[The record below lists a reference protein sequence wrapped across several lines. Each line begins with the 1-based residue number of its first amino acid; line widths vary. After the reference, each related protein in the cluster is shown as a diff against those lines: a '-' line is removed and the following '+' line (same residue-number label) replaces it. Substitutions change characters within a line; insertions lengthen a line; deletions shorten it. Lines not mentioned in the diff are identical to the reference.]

1 MSAEIYHSLQ
11 QLSEQHQLKVDGQ
24 FLLIRFE
31 VTSNS
36 YKNLHDCLEIESV
49 EIEADNLF
57 IDLCEL
63 EKHKGKTAL
72 IKFVKPQGVFQSWKE
87 FLDFKPNLIKCPDNF
102 YLIDDHIVYPTS
114 VLKNELKHYLGVIKL
129 VKLLIEHSDHTEYLS
144 DEVVDKVT
152 YLHKSRID
160 IQLQYG
166 KDDLVDSL
174 DGITVIYT
182 YFEDNSHR
190 EQKVSI
196 LKEALFGLGIAN
208 NSVSKLSY
216 LIQNFGE
223 FSKRFIENYNLFV
236 SEFSFDEVRKEYE
249 EKKRDYFIKLDEI
262 FSSVQSKMLGIP
274 ISLALA
280 SFKLSAIVD
289 EKSFWANFFLSISII
304 VYSAMMI
311 MLIKNQKHSLKALKS
326 EFTSQMNR
334 LKHQYSEQYEK
345 IQGMIIDLDKR
356 HDYQKSCLNW
366 FYVMCCTLFI
376 IVAALFLWH
385 LPWKL
390 ILGI

>member
-1 MSAEIYHSLQ
+1 MPSEIYHSLQ
-11 QLSEQHQLKVDGQ
+11 QLSEQYKLKVDGQ
-24 FLLIRFE
+24 FLSVKFE
-31 VTSNS
+31 VTGNCF
-36 YKNLHDCLEIESV
+36 KGLPDCLEIDSV
-49 EIEADNLF
+49 EVDNVF
-57 IDLCEL
+57 IDVNEL
-63 EKHKGKTAL
+63 EKYNGKIARIKL
-72 IKFVKPQGVFQSWKE
+72 IKPQGIFQSWKE
-87 FLDFKPNLIKCPDNF
+87 FLDFKPNLIKCPESF
-102 YLIDDHIVYPTS
+102 FLIDDNVIYPTN
-114 VLKNELKHYLGVIKL
+114 VIEGETKHYLSIIKL
-129 VKLLIEHSDHTEYLS
+129 VDILIEHADHTENLS
-144 DEVVDKVT
+144 DLVVDKVT

-160 IQLQYG
+160 IQMLFD
-166 KDDLVDSL
+166 KHDLVDSL
-174 DGITVIYT
+174 DGITAICS
-182 YFEDNSHR
+182 YFEDNSHN
-190 EQKVSI
+190 EQKISI
-196 LKEALFGLGIAN
+196 LKEALFGLGLSN
-208 NSVSKLSY
+208 NSEKKLSY

-223 FSKRFIENYNLFV
+223 FSKRFIENYNFFV

-280 SFKLSAIVD
+280 SFKLSTIVD
-289 EKSFWANFFLSISII
+289 EKSFWANLFLSISII

-345 IQGMIIDLDKR
+345 IQDMITDLDNR

-376 IVAALFLWH
+376 IVIALFLWH

>member
-1 MSAEIYHSLQ
+1 MSAEIYLSLQ
-11 QLSEQHQLKVDGQ
+11 QLSEKYPLEIDGQ
-24 FLLIRFE
+24 FLSIELE
-31 VTSNS
+31 VTDDCWTKLPESLKIDSVKVN
-36 YKNLHDCLEIESV
+36 NLY
-49 EIEADNLF
+49 
-57 IDLCEL
+57 IDLSEL
-63 EKHKGKTAL
+63 QKHKGKIAL
-72 IKFVKPQGVFQSWKE
+72 IKFVKPQGIFHSWKE
-87 FLDFKPNLIKCPDNF
+87 FLDFKPNLIKCPETFFLLDDNV
-102 YLIDDHIVYPTS
+102 IYPTN
-114 VLKNELKHYLGVIKL
+114 VIEGETKHYLSIIKL
-129 VKLLIEHSDHTEYLS
+129 VEILIEHADHTENLS
-144 DEVVDKVT
+144 DLVVDKVT

-160 IQLQYG
+160 IQMLFD
-166 KDDLVDSL
+166 KHDLVDSL
-174 DGITVIYT
+174 DGITAICS
-182 YFEDNSHR
+182 YFDDNSHK
-190 EQKVSI
+190 EQKISI

-208 NSVSKLSY
+208 NSENKLSY
-216 LIQNFGE
+216 LIKNFGE

-280 SFKLSAIVD
+280 SFKLSTIVD
-289 EKSFWANFFLSISII
+289 EKSFWANLFLSISII

-345 IQGMIIDLDKR
+345 IQDMITDLDNR

-376 IVAALFLWH
+376 IVIALFLWH

>member
-1 MSAEIYHSLQ
+1 MRADTYSSLKDF
-11 QLSEQHQLKVDGQ
+11 SEEYQPKVDVQ
-24 FLLIRFE
+24 SLSIEFE
-31 VTSNS
+31 ITTNSN
-36 YKNLHDCLEIESV
+36 KRLPNNLEIESIKV
-49 EIEADNLF
+49 DNLF
-57 IDLCEL
+57 IDISDL
-63 EKHKGKTAL
+63 ENHIGKVAL
-72 IKFVKPQGVFQSWKE
+72 IKFIKPQGVFQSWKD
-87 FLDFKPNLIKCPDNF
+87 FLDYKPNLIRCPDNF
-102 YLIDDHIVYPTS
+102 YLIDDNISFPADADEG
-114 VLKNELKHYLGVIKL
+114 ELKHYLSILKL
-129 VKLLIEHSDHTEYLS
+129 VTLLIEHADHTEYLS
-144 DEVVDKVT
+144 DVVVDKVT
-152 YLHKSRID
+152 YLHKSRVD
-160 IQLQYG
+160 IQLQYK
-166 KDDLVDSL
+166 KDDLIDSL
-174 DGITVIYT
+174 DGITAICA
-182 YFEDNSHR
+182 YFEDSSHK

-196 LKEALFGLGIAN
+196 LKEALFSLGLTN
-208 NSVSKLSY
+208 NSINNLSY

-289 EKSFWANFFLSISII
+289 QKSFWANLFLSLSIV
-304 VYSAMMI
+304 VYSAMMM

-345 IQGMIIDLDKR
+345 IQRMITDLDNR

-366 FYVMCCTLFI
+366 FYVMSCTLFI
-376 IVAALFLWH
+376 IVIALFLWH

>member
-1 MSAEIYHSLQ
+1 MYSEIYDSLE
-11 QLSEQHQLKVDGQ
+11 QLSEQYKLKVDGQ
-24 FLLIRFE
+24 FLSIKFE
-31 VTSNS
+31 ITGNCF
-36 YKNLHDCLEIESV
+36 KGLPDCLEIDSV
-49 EIEADNLF
+49 EVDNVF
-57 IDLCEL
+57 IDVNDL
-63 EKHKGKTAL
+63 EKHNGKVAL
-72 IKFVKPQGVFQSWKE
+72 IKLIKPQGIFQSWKE

-102 YLIDDHIVYPTS
+102 YLLDDRLTYPTD
-114 VLKNELKHYLGVIKL
+114 VIEGELKHYLGVVKL
-129 VKLLIEHSDHTEYLS
+129 VELLIEHADHTEHLS
-144 DEVVDKVT
+144 DVVVDKVT
-152 YLHKSRID
+152 YLHKARID

-174 DGITVIYT
+174 DGITAIYA
-182 YFEDNSHR
+182 YFGDNSHK

-208 NSVSKLSY
+208 NTEKKLSY

-280 SFKLSAIVD
+280 SFKLSTIVD
-289 EKSFWANFFLSISII
+289 EKSFWANLFLSISII

-345 IQGMIIDLDKR
+345 IQDMITDLDNR

-376 IVAALFLWH
+376 IVIALFLWH